1 MSASF
6 PASKLLG
13 VDDKIGSLEAGK
25 DADILIVD
33 ECYDIVDTFV
43 KGKKIER

>member
-1 MSASF
+1 MN
-6 PASKLLG
+6 PAKLLG
-13 VDDKIGSLEAGK
+13 VDDKIGSLETGK

-33 ECYDIVDTFV
+33 EGYNIVDTFV

>member
-1 MSASF
+1 MIKS
-6 PASKLLG
+6 
-13 VDDKIGSLEAGK
+13 E

-33 ECYDIVDTFV
+33 EGYNIVDTFV